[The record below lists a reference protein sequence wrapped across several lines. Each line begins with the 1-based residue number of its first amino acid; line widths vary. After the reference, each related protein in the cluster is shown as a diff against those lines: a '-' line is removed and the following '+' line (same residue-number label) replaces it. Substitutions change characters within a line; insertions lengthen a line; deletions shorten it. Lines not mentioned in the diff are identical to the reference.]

1 LASASKDEFVF
12 LGHPPQRIDLLQS
25 IPGVED
31 FERGYARRTCVPID
45 GVDVNVIGFED
56 LLVAKRAA
64 GRPQD
69 LVDVSRLEKVRAK
82 ENEVGRKRS
91 PSKDRGRDD
100 SSR

>member
-1 LASASKDEFVF
+1 MPPTVKPLFARLRRLARPGASSATWR
-12 LGHPPQRIDLLQS
+12 PPN
-25 IPGVED
+25 
-31 FERGYARRTCVPID
+31 GYARRTCVPIE

-82 ENEVGRKRS
+82 EHELGRKRG
-91 PSKDRGRDD
+91 PSKDSGRDD